1 MSTHTSDSRVTVRKA
16 VADDAPFI
24 DEALAD
30 AFGSTMMAVHDELV
44 DATGDAAAVA
54 ERHGNRVG
62 VITYRH
68 DGTQTWEILSL
79 AATEPGTGAGSALL
93 DWLRA
98 EAIRQ
103 RVTRL
108 WLVTT
113 NENLAALRF
122 YQRRGFDLLR
132 VERDA
137 VTRARRLKPSIPL
150 EDDGIPIRHELVLEL
165 RL

>member
-1 MSTHTSDSRVTVRKA
+1 MRTSDSRVTVRNA
-16 VADDAPFI
+16 VAEDAPFVN
-24 DEALAD
+24 EALAD
-30 AFGSTMMAVHDELV
+30 TFGSTMMAVHDELL
-44 DATGDAAAVA
+44 DAAGDAAAVA
-54 ERHGNRVG
+54 ERDSRRVG
-62 VITYRH
+62 VITYRR

-79 AATEPGTGAGSALL
+79 VATEPGIGAGSALL
-93 DWLRA
+93 GWLRA

-103 RVTRL
+103 RVTVL

-122 YQRRGFDLLR
+122 YQRRGFDLVR

-137 VTRARRLKPSIPL
+137 VTRARQLKSSIPL